1 MKNGLIFLSIFA
13 VVMLAAFDAKD
24 RMKEL
29 DSVAVKTPA
38 QVEMN
43 RDLLKPSRERTRNY
57 TNQTDENATKRENSL
72 YNDRVREYNLNTND
86 SIEKQKNKN

>member
-13 VVMLAAFDAKD
+13 VVLLAAFDAKD

-29 DSVAVKTPA
+29 ESVAVKTPA

-57 TNQTDENATKRENSL
+57 TNQTDENSTKRENSL

-86 SIEKQKNKN
+86 STEKQKNKN

>member
-1 MKNGLIFLSIFA
+1 MKNGLIFLSILI
-13 VVMLAAFDAKD
+13 VVILAAADIKE
-24 RMKEL
+24 RMQEL

-43 RDLLKPSRERTRNY
+43 RDLLKPSRERTRNF
-57 TNQTDENATKRENSL
+57 TNQSDENATKREKSL